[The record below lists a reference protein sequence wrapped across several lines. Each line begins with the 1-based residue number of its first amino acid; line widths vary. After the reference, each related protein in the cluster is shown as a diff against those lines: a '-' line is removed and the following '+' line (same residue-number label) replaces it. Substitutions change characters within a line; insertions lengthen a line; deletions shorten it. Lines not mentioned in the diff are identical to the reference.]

1 MSRAA
6 RTPMDIALD
15 LLARRGYSAKEM
27 TQRLRKAGMAPELA
41 EEVTGEC
48 IRLGLINDE
57 MYARDYAEVLANRG
71 LGGRRIRQELS
82 RRGVAEFAGDA
93 VEELSESETDRA
105 LLAARGKMRLI
116 PPADPPLKKR
126 QKLYRFL
133 SSRGFSPDVIF
144 QTVDA
149 VLHEVDEEEENSF

>member
-41 EEVTGEC
+41 DEVTGEC

-105 LLAARGKMRLI
+105 LLAARGKMPHRCAFTLR
-116 PPADPPLKKR
+116 ASHV
-126 QKLYRFL
+126 RFYPR
-133 SSRGFSPDVIF
+133 SCTEKNHPQVGGF
-144 QTVDA
+144 
-149 VLHEVDEEEENSF
+149 LL

>member
-1 MSRAA
+1 MARAP

-15 LLARRGYSAKEM
+15 LLARRGYSAREM
-27 TQRLRKAGMAPELA
+27 TQRLRRAGMEPELA
-41 EEVTGEC
+41 AEVTGEC

-57 MYARDYAEVLANRG
+57 MYAHDYAEVLAARG
-71 LGGRRIRQELS
+71 LGSRRIRMELA
-82 RRGVAEFAGDA
+82 RRGVAEFAENAAEDLAEGEA
-93 VEELSESETDRA
+93 ERA

-133 SSRGFSPDVIF
+133 SSRGFSGDVVVR
-144 QTVDA
+144 TVAA
-149 VLHEVDEEEENSF
+149 VLRGNPEDADF